1 MSMLIEAREFVRSI
15 PLIKGTA
22 DNKDW
27 IGRTHA
33 YEMISQFEWNSEQ
46 PTKICS
52 LKKVASRTSGMQGA
66 LGKREIKRAS
76 FRKSFIFYFLSFPN
90 QKLVFLNTT
99 FLTTLILVVIRHNTQ
114 NFQANWNHNLPN
126 FSPFCRRNL
135 RSYSI
140 TKYLLN

>member
-1 MSMLIEAREFVRSI
+1 MNMLIEAREFVRSI

-22 DNKDW
+22 DNTDW
-27 IGRTHA
+27 IGRTHT
-33 YEMISQFEWNSEQ
+33 YEVISPFEWNSEQ
-46 PTKICS
+46 TTKICS

-66 LGKREIKRAS
+66 LGKRDIKRAS

-99 FLTTLILVVIRHNTQ
+99 FLTTLILVVIRQNTQ
-114 NFQANWNHNLPN
+114 NFQANWNNNLPN

-135 RSYSI
+135 QSYRI